1 MKQEI
6 PLQNRFLDT
15 LLKEKTPVAIYL
27 VKGIKLQGYI
37 ENFDP
42 DVILLKND
50 TTVQMIYTHSI
61 STVYPLKEN
70 FS

>member
-6 PLQNRFLDT
+6 PLQNRFLDA

-37 ENFDP
+37 ENFAL
-42 DVILLKND
+42 DVILLKNNA
-50 TTVQMIYTHSI
+50 TVQMVYTHSI
-61 STVYPLKEN
+61 STI
-70 FS
+70 SAG